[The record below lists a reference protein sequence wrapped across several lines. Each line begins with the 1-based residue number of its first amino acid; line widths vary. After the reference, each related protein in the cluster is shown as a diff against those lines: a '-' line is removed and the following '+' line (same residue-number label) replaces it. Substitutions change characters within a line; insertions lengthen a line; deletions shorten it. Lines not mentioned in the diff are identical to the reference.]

1 MNGKMPGRRRG
12 KGLLVLFLML
22 GLVFVA
28 SFIAGRA
35 GVFEGGG
42 IGLSLAKDKI
52 VVISIQ
58 GVLAG
63 SGDTIEQF
71 ERFEDNEEV
80 KALVL
85 RIDSPG
91 GTVVAAQEI
100 YSEIKKLRENKVVLA
115 SMGNVA
121 ASGGYYVACAA
132 QEIVANPGTIT
143 GSIGVISEHPNI
155 EQLMKKVGLKSE
167 VLKGGR
173 FKDLGNPTREM
184 TEEERGLLQ
193 ELVDD
198 IHRQFVRDVAL
209 GRGMS
214 IEEIAPLA
222 DGRIFT
228 GEQAKEKG
236 LVDRLGNLQD
246 ALDRAAELAG
256 IKGKPEILYP
266 ETKRK
271 KIWEYLV
278 QGLAEAM
285 ATLLRSTLEPM
296 GPMSFHPEGFLS
308 CREVTT

>member
-1 MNGKMPGRRRG
+1 
-12 KGLLVLFLML
+12 ML
-22 GLVFVA
+22 GLIFAA
-28 SFIAGRA
+28 SYLAGRG
-35 GVFEGGG
+35 GVFHGGG
-42 IGLSLAKDKI
+42 GGFSLSKDKI

-71 ERFEDNEEV
+71 KRYQDNEEV

-100 YSEIKKLRENKVVLA
+100 YSEIRKLRANKVVLA

-155 EQLMKKVGLKSE
+155 EHLMKKVGLKSE

-198 IHRQFVRDVAL
+198 IHRQFIRDVAL
-209 GRGMS
+209 GRGMTV
-214 IEEIAPLA
+214 EEIAPLA

-236 LVDRLGNLQD
+236 LVDRLGNLED

-256 IKGKPEILYP
+256 IEGKPEILYP
-266 ETKRK
+266 EKKRK
-271 KIWEYLV
+271 KIWEYLI

-285 ATLLRSTLEPM
+285 ATLLRSTIEPM
-296 GPMSFHPEGFLS
+296 GPMCFHPEGFLS
-308 CREVTT
+308 SREVTT